1 MSFRKEKKY
10 RLTISD
16 QNILKYSLMDKGMK
30 QLFPMRQ
37 VNSCYLDTLD
47 LSLFFA
53 SDEGILPRRKLR
65 YRWYANSFKAKKELK
80 ISSTE
85 GRYKIISISRQCKF
99 SNGLL

>member
-16 QNILKYSLMDKGMK
+16 QKILKYSLIDKGMK
-30 QLFPMRQ
+30 ELFPIRQ

-65 YRWYANSFKAKKELK
+65 YRW
-80 ISSTE
+80 
-85 GRYKIISISRQCKF
+85 
-99 SNGLL
+99 